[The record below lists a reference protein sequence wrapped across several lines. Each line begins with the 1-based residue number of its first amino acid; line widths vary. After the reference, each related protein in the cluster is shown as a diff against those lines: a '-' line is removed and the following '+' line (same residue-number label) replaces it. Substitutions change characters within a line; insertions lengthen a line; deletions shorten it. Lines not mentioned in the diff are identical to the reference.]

1 MNAGKKSSAKSAR
14 DNAYAQRYASARAS
28 EQAVFYKLRAVAV
41 VLALL
46 LLSLLATVVLFYTPV
61 GDGIVNQS
69 RTARVTVHSASG
81 QLQHVEIERS
91 SSMDEHRNYES
102 KSISIIND
110 VQFDINVDD
119 LARGDSVRITVTGE
133 GEVSCRVVID
143 NILIAERNKLKEVTC
158 QAMW

>member
-1 MNAGKKSSAKSAR
+1 M
-14 DNAYAQRYASARAS
+14 
-28 EQAVFYKLRAVAV
+28 
-41 VLALL
+41 L

-102 KSISIIND
+102 KSISIVND
-110 VQFDINVDD
+110 AQFDINVDD

-143 NILIAERNKLKEVTC
+143 NILIAERNKLTEITC